1 MMVLNKLFLY
11 LFILGS
17 LFGCTPKYAT
27 IHEEVVTVN
36 KDKLRDDSL
45 IHDTVLN
52 IDFSRLVKPN
62 SYGIESVF
70 KVPNEFKDKEL
81 RIIFRGKGKT
91 DQVYTNSYITI
102 AILQEENNKVLI
114 WKAVSLKYSYTDGN
128 KWCWFSD
135 SIEVGPRHENK
146 TFNYID
152 VSAYLGNTSI
162 EKFDM
167 DTLIVEIKSKL

>member
-1 MMVLNKLFLY
+1 MSMFNKLFLY
-11 LFILGS
+11 LFISVS
-17 LFGCTPKYAT
+17 LFGCTQKYST

-36 KDKLRDDSL
+36 KEKLRDDSL
-45 IHDTVLN
+45 LHDSVLN
-52 IDFSRLVKPN
+52 INFSRLIKPN
-62 SYGIESVF
+62 SYGLESVY
-70 KVPNEFKDKEL
+70 KLPNEFKDKEL

-91 DQVYTNSYITI
+91 DQVYTNSFII
-102 AILQEENNKVLI
+102 VAILQEDSNKVLI
-114 WKAVSLKYSYTDGN
+114 WKAASLKYSYTDVN

-135 SIEVGPRHENK
+135 SIDVGPRQDNK

-152 VSAYLGNTSI
+152 VSAYLGNTTI